1 MRDKNQPR
9 TLGDYSRPSHEGYR
23 NIIELPEGDNV
34 SSLLSD
40 TIQLVQNGYAFHKLR
55 SEDPNQHLKD
65 FLKLVDSL
73 DLNGANRESESLF
86 EAWTRF
92 KDLLQTI
99 SHHGID
105 LWLLIQIFYD
115 HVSYTLKRE
124 INHDA
129 NSAKPISAIS
139 LPQDILRTFDQRLLE
154 LEDQINYLLK
164 GLKTTP
170 RTNPTQLPQS
180 YASVVSSNQ
189 STQSFSELPK
199 QNSYTFQKRAYPE
212 FQQRT
217 LEPRFEAR
225 VQCYMEAYTERME
238 RFEEDIYRQI
248 EEHNGRMTEMFSI
261 LKECKHVEKV
271 LVREVVSK
279 PVTNKVLK
287 GEEIEEDVDNDESN
301 RSENKDPT
309 RWGKYM
315 DRLMEVPRS
324 RPIGYYL
331 KHSIN
336 KKTIEDLVDNH
347 KYNDALLTTRI
358 RKMDSETYKSLPI
371 EPMYNAIL
379 KKKLAR
385 KKGGEGNFVIACSI
399 GKLIMNSLADQGSD
413 VNIMPLTIYNKL
425 TREIER
431 EFMCVCKKDKNDS

>member
-1 MRDKNQPR
+1 MK
-9 TLGDYSRPSHEGYR
+9 
-23 NIIELPEGDNV
+23 
-34 SSLLSD
+34 
-40 TIQLVQNGYAFHKLR
+40 
-55 SEDPNQHLKD
+55 
-65 FLKLVDSL
+65 
-73 DLNGANRESESLF
+73 
-86 EAWTRF
+86 RF
-92 KDLLQTI
+92 K
-99 SHHGID
+99 
-105 LWLLIQIFYD
+105 
-115 HVSYTLKRE
+115 
-124 INHDA
+124 
-129 NSAKPISAIS
+129 
-139 LPQDILRTFDQRLLE
+139 
-154 LEDQINYLLK
+154 
-164 GLKTTP
+164 
-170 RTNPTQLPQS
+170 
-180 YASVVSSNQ
+180 
-189 STQSFSELPK
+189 
-199 QNSYTFQKRAYPE
+199 
-212 FQQRT
+212 
-217 LEPRFEAR
+217 
-225 VQCYMEAYTERME
+225 
-238 RFEEDIYRQI
+238 EDIYKQI
-248 EEHNGRMTEMFSI
+248 EELNGRMTEMFSI

-279 PVTNKVLK
+279 PVTKYLKAISLVRMEDDK

-336 KKTIEDLVDNH
+336 KKTIENLVDNH

-385 KKGGEGNFVIACSI
+385 KKGGEGNFVTACSI

-425 TREIER
+425 TREI
-431 EFMCVCKKDKNDS
+431 DKMSLLLWVLRKIKEWILNVECS